1 MLSPAV
7 IEVKNLHKTYGRVMA
22 VEAVSFEVHKGEIFG
37 LVGPNGAGK
46 TTSVECIEGLRRPDG
61 GELRVLGLDPG
72 RDGYALRERIGVQLQ
87 ESALQNRIRVWEA
100 LDLFA
105 SLSARYV
112 PWEPLLNRLGLAE
125 KRNSPF
131 AKLSGGQKQR
141 LYIALALVND
151 PEIVFLDELTTGL
164 DPQAR
169 RAMWDLVRQVRDR
182 GKTVVLTTHFMEEAE
197 RLCDRVAVM
206 DHGRIVA
213 LDTPEKLIQSI
224 GAESRVV
231 FGLVEPADLTG
242 LNDLKDVSRTEQTG
256 DRVIVYGRSDQIV
269 VEVVKFLS
277 ANSVRFCDLRT
288 ERPTMDDVFL
298 SLTGR
303 EMRD

>member
-1 MLSPAV
+1 MPHQTV
-7 IEVKNLHKTYGRVMA
+7 IEVENLRKTYGPVIA
-22 VEAVSFEVHKGEIFG
+22 VETVSLEVYKGEIFG

-46 TTSVECIEGLRRPDG
+46 TTSVECIEGLRRPDAG
-61 GELRVLGLDPG
+61 KLRVLGLDPG

-105 SLSARYV
+105 SLNARSV
-112 PWEPLLNRLGLAE
+112 PWEPLLDQLGLAE
-125 KRNSPF
+125 KRNAPF

-151 PEIVFLDELTTGL
+151 PEIIFLDELTTGL

-169 RAMWDLVRQVRDR
+169 RAMWDLVREVRDR

-206 DHGRIVA
+206 DRGRIVA
-213 LDTPEKLIQSI
+213 LDTPEKLVQSI
-224 GAESRVV
+224 GAENRVV
-231 FGLVEPADLTG
+231 FVLVQPADLTE
-242 LNDLKDVSRTEQTG
+242 DVSRAEQTG
-256 DRVIVYGRSDQIV
+256 DRVIVYGRSDQTV

-277 ANSVRFCDLRT
+277 ANRVRFRDLRT
-288 ERPTMDDVFL
+288 EQPTMDDVFL
-298 SLTGR
+298 ALTGR